1 MHNELSMMIFE
12 RSTCNSFEVIINI
25 MTNSYFNCPILL
37 NENLESVRLILNFLG
52 LKVFK
57 LKNSKG
63 LLCKESFHIK

>member
-1 MHNELSMMIFE
+1 M
-12 RSTCNSFEVIINI
+12 
-25 MTNSYFNCPILL
+25 MTNSYFNCPILI